1 MERLTAYVHGMVQ
14 GVGFR
19 WWTRSRALEL
29 GLTGYAKNLADGRVL
44 VVAEGPRLALDSLLA
59 ALRSGKTAGSVD
71 LVVESFGPARGDQS
85 GFHER

>member
-29 GLTGYAKNLADGRVL
+29 GLSGYAKNLADGRVL
-44 VVAEGPRLALDSLLA
+44 VVAEGPRAQLDALLTQ
-59 ALRSGKTAGSVD
+59 LRSGQTAGRVD
-71 LVVESFGPARGDQS
+71 LVVETFDTARGDLQ
-85 GFHER
+85 GFRER

>member
-29 GLTGYAKNLADGRVL
+29 GLSGYAKNLADGRVL
-44 VVAEGPRLALDSLLA
+44 VVAEGPRAQLDALLA
-59 ALRSGKTAGSVD
+59 QLRSGQTAGRVD
-71 LVVESFGPARGDQS
+71 LVVETFDTARGDLQ
-85 GFHER
+85 GFRER